1 MELSLIASRA
11 GPPACRAGDAWLH
24 SRFDP
29 SREAERFAA
38 ASLGAGRPPAVV
50 ILGPC
55 LDYLGEAVRRMLPG
69 TTIVSI
75 QHSPFFRGKEVFEA
89 DFRWYPDSPESL
101 DAFLDA
107 ALDEDSIS
115 GVAALSWPPS
125 DIAFPDEA
133 RAASL
138 ALRASL
144 DRLASSSATVKVF
157 GRRWIANAC
166 RGFLLVES
174 AIVPKASEA
183 PVVVAAAGPT
193 LPRSLREIE
202 PMRGSFVLIAVS
214 SALAACR
221 AAGLEPDLVVATDGG
236 NWSRLHLYPLSGSP
250 SPLASPLTALPS
262 SSLSRKAP
270 FLLIDQGGFAESELL
285 PGLGVPAGSIARL
298 PPHGTVSGTAI
309 HLASRLSSGP
319 IVAAGLDL
327 ACMGDLDHARP
338 HGFDFLSSLAS
349 HRLAPEERSRWS
361 RSRDSAPDPL
371 PSPSWRTSRSLAAY
385 AAALDLSMSALRGR
399 LFRLNP
405 SPAPLPAFEDAD
417 ASSIVD
423 IFGGRSGRAAARDG
437 LFAKASSRPGSRSD
451 REAALRRSLASWR
464 SLALAACETLASGR
478 HVRDGRVRELLRS
491 IDIVDYAATR
501 RAASS
506 SGDPGPAAL
515 ELGKRAELFLSGL
528 MEELVS

>member
-29 SREAERFAA
+29 SREAQRFAA
-38 ASLGAGRPPAVV
+38 ASLGGGRPPAVV

-89 DFRWYPDSPESL
+89 DFRWYPDSPDSL

-125 DIAFPDEA
+125 EIAFPDEA
-133 RAASL
+133 RAAAL

-193 LPRSLREIE
+193 LPLSLRQIE
-202 PMRGSFVLIAVS
+202 PMRGSFVLVSVS

-221 AAGLEPDLVVATDGG
+221 AAGLEPDVVVATDGG
-236 NWSRLHLYPLSGSP
+236 NWSRLHLYPLSGRP
-250 SPLASPLTALPS
+250 APLASPLTALPS
-262 SSLSRKAP
+262 SSLSRETP

-285 PGLGVPAGSIARL
+285 AGLDVPAESIVRL

-309 HLASRLSSGP
+309 HLASRLSPGP
-319 IVAAGLDL
+319 IIAAGLDL
-327 ACMGDLDHARP
+327 ACMGDMDHARP
-338 HGFDFLSSLAS
+338 HGFDFLSSQAS
-349 HRLAPEERSRWS
+349 DRLAPEERARWS

-371 PSPSWRTSRSLAAY
+371 PRSSWRTSRSLAAY
-385 AAALDLSMSALRGR
+385 ASALDLSMSGLSGR

-405 SPAPLPAFEDAD
+405 SPASLPAFEDLD
-417 ASSIVD
+417 ASRLGD
-423 IFGGRSGRAAARDG
+423 LFGRRSGGALAG
-437 LFAKASSRPGSRSD
+437 QGFFSKASSRPRSRSE
-451 REAALRRSLASWR
+451 REAFLRRSLASWR
-464 SLALAACETLASGR
+464 SLARGACETLASGQSPL
-478 HVRDGRVRELLRS
+478 DGRVRELLRS
-491 IDIVDYAATR
+491 IDIVDYAAAR

-506 SGDPGPAAL
+506 AGDPVPAAL
-515 ELGKRAELFLSGL
+515 ELGRRAELFLSGL
-528 MEELVS
+528 MEELAS